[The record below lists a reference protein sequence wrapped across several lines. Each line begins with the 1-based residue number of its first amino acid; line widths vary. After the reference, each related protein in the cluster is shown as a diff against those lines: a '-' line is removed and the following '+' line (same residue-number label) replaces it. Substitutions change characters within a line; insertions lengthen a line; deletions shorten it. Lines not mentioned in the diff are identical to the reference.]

1 MLAYI
6 TRRLLIAVLVTF
18 TVSVISFSLLRASGD
33 LAVILAGSNATEQDI
48 AQVAREYGLDQPF
61 IVQYLD
67 WARNALRG
75 NLGTSLI
82 TAEPVMELIVDR
94 LPVTLFL
101 AVPALAIGLAVAIP
115 LGVAAAVRPNSW
127 VDRLALTVAVTGSAV
142 PNFWLGLML
151 VYFFGVTLQWL
162 PVSGGAT
169 VSAFVLPWITV
180 ATTVIPLQM
189 RLTRTGMLEALSSDF
204 IRTARAKGL
213 TSSTIIFKHALRN
226 AILPIVSVAAV
237 SLGFLL
243 SHSLVVEM
251 IFALNGLGTLAHQ
264 SIMRVDFPVVQSITV
279 FFALCYIVLTLLA
292 DIVNARLDP
301 RIARG

>member
-1 MLAYI
+1 MVIYI
-6 TRRLLIAVLVTF
+6 ARRLLIAILVAF

-33 LAVILAGSNATEQDI
+33 LAVILAGSNATQEDI
-48 AQVAREYGLDQPF
+48 EQVALEHGLDQPLF
-61 IVQYLD
+61 VQYLD
-67 WARNALRG
+67 WALDALRG
-75 NLGTSLI
+75 NLGTSLF
-82 TAEPVMELIVDR
+82 TSEPVMELIVDR

-127 VDRLALTVAVTGSAV
+127 VDRLALTIAVAGSAI

-151 VYFFGVTLQWL
+151 IYLFGVTLQWL
-162 PVSGGAT
+162 PVSGGAS

-189 RLTRTGMLEALSSDF
+189 RLTRTGMLEALGSDF
-204 IRTARAKGL
+204 VRTARAKGL
-213 TSSTIIFKHALRN
+213 HTSTVIFKHALRN
-226 AILPIVSVAAV
+226 AVLPIISVAAV

-251 IFALNGLGTLAHQ
+251 IFALNGVGTLAHQ

-301 RIARG
+301 RISRG